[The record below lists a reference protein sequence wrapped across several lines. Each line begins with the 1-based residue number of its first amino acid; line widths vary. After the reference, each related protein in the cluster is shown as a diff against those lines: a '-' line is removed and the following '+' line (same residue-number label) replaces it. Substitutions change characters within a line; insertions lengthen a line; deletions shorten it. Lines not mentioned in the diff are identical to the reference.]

1 VVTIA
6 LPPLAE
12 RREDIVPLFEHFLLD
27 AAVRYQRPA
36 PLLTESARMRLAQRD
51 WPGNVRELR
60 NAADRYVLGIPDDV
74 AAIADGGAAS
84 SQALKDR
91 VEQYE
96 RALIADALAQAG
108 GAVAQAAEQLKMA
121 KATLYEKIRRHGLVV
136 RGEQE
141 GRG

>member
-36 PLLTESARMRLAQRD
+36 PLLTESGRMRLTQRD

-60 NAADRYVLGIPDDV
+60 NVADRYVLGIPDDAGAV
-74 AAIADGGAAS
+74 ADGGTAP
-84 SQALKDR
+84 QALKDR

-141 GRG
+141 GNG

>member
-1 VVTIA
+1 VTIA

-36 PLLTESARMRLAQRD
+36 PLLTDRDRARLAQRD

-60 NAADRYVLGIPDDV
+60 NAADRYVLGIPDD
-74 AAIADGGAAS
+74 AAAPADEGGAAP
-84 SQALKDR
+84 QPLKER

-108 GAVAQAAEQLKMA
+108 GAVAQAAEQLQMA
-121 KATLYEKIRRHGLVV
+121 KATLYEKIRRYGLVV
-136 RGEQE
+136 RGDQE
-141 GRG
+141 PR